1 MTDAE
6 HAWIDDATDEEIVH
20 WYESRPVTASA
31 AAAGGSIV
39 GAFALGALVAVGALV
54 VMGRLDLD

>member
-6 HAWIDDATDEEIVH
+6 HAWIDDATDEEIVS
-20 WYESRPVTASA
+20 WYEARPVTVSA
-31 AAAGGSIV
+31 AAAGGSII

>member
-6 HAWIDDATDEEIVH
+6 HAWIDDATDEEIVS
-20 WYESRPVTASA
+20 WYEARPVTVSA

-39 GAFALGALVAVGALV
+39 GAFALGALV